1 MGGMI
6 TRTLVAALAATAS
19 LVVAGCGS
27 DPETPASSSGPK
39 QGQGIDAASK
49 KAMLQFSQCMRD
61 HGVNMPDPTFSEGGA
76 RVTMRE
82 DKGAD
87 PAKQREAE
95 QACKKYQDKVKP
107 PPMSAEQEKKMKD
120 AALKNAQC
128 MRDHGID
135 FPDPQFGEGG
145 RMTQKIG
152 PSSGIDP
159 KSAKFQAAAKACQ
172 KDEPGGMMFGGPPN
186 EDGK

>member
-1 MGGMI
+1 MI
-6 TRTLVAALAATAS
+6 TRTLVAALLATAS
-19 LVVAGCGS
+19 LVVAGCGA
-27 DPETPASSSGPK
+27 DKEDPASSSSNKGMS
-39 QGQGIDAASK
+39 AADK
-49 KAMLQFSQCMRD
+49 KALLDFSQCMRD
-61 HGVNMPDPTFSEGGA
+61 HGVNMPDPTFTDGGA

-82 DKGAD
+82 DKGSD

-107 PPMSAEQEKKMKD
+107 PSMSEADQKKQRE

-145 RMTQKIG
+145 RMQQKIG
-152 PSSGIDP
+152 GPGSNVDP
-159 KSAKFQAAAKACQ
+159 NSQKFQDAMKACQ
-172 KDEPGGMMFGGPPN
+172 KEAPGGMVFGNGPD
-186 EDGK
+186 DGGKQ

>member
-1 MGGMI
+1 MI

-27 DPETPASSSGPK
+27 DTETPTSPSSSK
-39 QGQGIDAASK
+39 QGIDAASK
-49 KAMLQFSQCMRD
+49 KAMLQFAQCMRD

-82 DKGAD
+82 EKGAD
-87 PAKQREAE
+87 PQKQRDAE
-95 QACKKYQDKVKP
+95 KACQKYQDQVKP
-107 PPMSAEQEKKMKD
+107 PPMSEEQEKKMKE

-152 PSSGIDP
+152 PESGVDPSSQ
-159 KSAKFQAAAKACQ
+159 KFQDAMKACQ
-172 KDEPGGMMFGGPPN
+172 KESPGGMMIGGGPDDG
-186 EDGK
+186 DGK

>member
-1 MGGMI
+1 MI

-19 LVVAGCGS
+19 LVVAGCGG
-27 DPETPASSSGPK
+27 DGETPASSSSK
-39 QGQGIDAASK
+39 QGIDAATK

-82 DKGAD
+82 EKGAD
-87 PAKQREAE
+87 PDKQRKAE
-95 QACKKYQDKVKP
+95 QACKSYQDKIKP
-107 PPMSAEQEKKMKD
+107 PPVSEEQEKKMKE

-135 FPDPQFGEGG
+135 MPDPQFGEGG
-145 RMTQKIG
+145 RMSQKIG

-159 KSAKFQAAAKACQ
+159 TSQKFQAAMKACQ
-172 KDEPGGMMFGGPPN
+172 KEAPGGMMFGAGPSGGS
-186 EDGK
+186 GK

>member
-1 MGGMI
+1 MV

-19 LVVAGCGS
+19 LVVAGCGG
-27 DPETPASSSGPK
+27 DTETPAASGSK
-39 QGQGIDAASK
+39 QGIDAASK
-49 KAMLQFSQCMRD
+49 KAMLQFAQCMRD

-76 RVTMRE
+76 RVTMHQE
-82 DKGAD
+82 KGSD
-87 PAKQREAE
+87 PDKQREAE
-95 QACKKYQDKVKP
+95 KACQKYQDQVKP
-107 PPMSAEQEKKMKD
+107 PPMSEEQEKKMKQ

-159 KSAKFQAAAKACQ
+159 QSQKFQDAMKACQ
-172 KDEPGGMMFGGPPN
+172 KDAPGGMMFGGK

>member
-1 MGGMI
+1 MI

-19 LVVAGCGS
+19 LVVAGCGG
-27 DPETPASSSGPK
+27 DTEKPASAK
-39 QGQGIDAASK
+39 QGVNAATK
-49 KAMLQFSQCMRD
+49 KALLQYAQCMRD

-76 RVTMRE
+76 RVTMRQQKGDDP
-82 DKGAD
+82 DKI
-87 PAKQREAE
+87 RTAE
-95 QACKKYQDKVKP
+95 GACKKYQDQAKP
-107 PPMSAEQEKKMKD
+107 PEMSADDQKKAKE

-152 PSSGIDP
+152 PGSGIDP
-159 KSAKFQAAAKACQ
+159 NSQKFKDAMKACQ
-172 KDEPGGMMFGGPPN
+172 KDAPGGMMFGG
-186 EDGK
+186 EDSK

>member
-1 MGGMI
+1 MI

-19 LVVAGCGS
+19 LAVAACGS
-27 DPETPASSSGPK
+27 DPQTPASSS
-39 QGQGIDAASK
+39 QGRKGGIDAASK
-49 KAMLQFSQCMRD
+49 KAMLQFAQCMRD

-87 PAKQREAE
+87 PEKQREAE

-107 PPMSAEQEKKMKD
+107 PPMSADQEKKMKE

-159 KSAKFQAAAKACQ
+159 NSAKFQAAAKACQ
-172 KDEPGGMMFGGPPN
+172 KDAPGGMMFGGPPK